1 MVVIAVNRY
10 IYLLALLVE
19 ISSFDSLESR
29 MATIDDGENVFCW
42 LLTMHGNLSLGI
54 FPEGVSSMARRFLL
68 LLELL
73 SIQNL
78 EYGELPLQSE
88 ALALSWI
95 EF

>member
-1 MVVIAVNRY
+1 
-10 IYLLALLVE
+10 
-19 ISSFDSLESR
+19 
-29 MATIDDGENVFCW
+29 
-42 LLTMHGNLSLGI
+42 MHGNLSLGI

-78 EYGELPLQSE
+78 EYGELHLQSE